1 MGGGAMGKGVMRAM
15 NRHVLD
21 LDPGSS
27 QQLCEGVSS
36 SPPRPGR

>member
-1 MGGGAMGKGVMRAM
+1 MGKGAVRAT

-27 QQLCEGVSS
+27 QQLCERVSS
-36 SPPRPGR
+36 SPPGPGR